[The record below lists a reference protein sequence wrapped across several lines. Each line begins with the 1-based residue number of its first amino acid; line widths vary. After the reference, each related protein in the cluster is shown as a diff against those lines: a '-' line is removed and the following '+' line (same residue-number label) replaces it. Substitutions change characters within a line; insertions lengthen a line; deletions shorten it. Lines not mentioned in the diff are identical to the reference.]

1 MNNHVKESKPRK
13 AYMRTSLP
21 VGLLIGNMGCWGMVF
36 DAPQTTPWASRIFVL
51 VFLALVSLVLWSYRE
66 FYFEDRVV
74 ARYLPYCSRTVLWNE
89 VNGFSL
95 HPILRLHTPQRIL
108 SLPGTSPLLQTF
120 MQDRLCSIPNL
131 REDFNHGSL
140 GASQLRYS
148 SFWALMFL
156 GSAAATVPFL
166 YGWPLQKWW
175 DSLGVALLLC
185 DLQLFTAA
193 AVIFGDTGLY
203 YWSRAAER

>member
-1 MNNHVKESKPRK
+1 
-13 AYMRTSLP
+13 MRTSLP
-21 VGLLIGNMGCWGMVF
+21 IGLLMGNIGCWGMVF
-36 DAPQTTPWASRIFVL
+36 DAPPATPWTSRIFVL

-74 ARYLPYCSRTVLWNE
+74 ARYLPYCSRKVFWNE
-89 VNGFSL
+89 VNGISL

-120 MQDRLCSIPNL
+120 MQNRICASPEVPEQFA
-131 REDFNHGSL
+131 RSSL
-140 GASQLRYS
+140 GTSQLRYS

-156 GSAAATVPFL
+156 GSAAATIPFL
-166 YGWPLQKWW
+166 DGWPLHKWW

-185 DLQLFTAA
+185 DLHLLTAA
-193 AVIFGDTGLY
+193 AVTLGNTGLY
-203 YWSRAAER
+203 YCSRAAQR